1 LVVLVLFPNQCFGA
15 SPERRAIEVFAAHAM
30 RAVMS
35 LLIVLLVV
43 AFIACDPRIGPWI
56 FGPRGPFSD

>member
-1 LVVLVLFPNQCFGA
+1 
-15 SPERRAIEVFAAHAM
+15 
-30 RAVMS
+30 MS

-56 FGPRGPFSD
+56 FEPRGPFSD